1 VADAH
6 TTTLRVANVAKRS
19 DITSRT
25 TFAQTKELQAV
36 LETPRLAP
44 LLPQPVQTAG
54 PAEVGDKED
63 TACQKKTEETPKVS
77 AVKVH
82 AFGAGA

>member
-6 TTTLRVANVAKRS
+6 ATTLRVAKVAKRS

-25 TFAQTKELQAV
+25 TFAWTKELRAV
-36 LETPRLAP
+36 LETLRLAP
-44 LLPQPVQTAG
+44 LLPQPAQTAG

-63 TACQKKTEETPKVS
+63 TAYHQKIEKTPKVS

>member
-1 VADAH
+1 MSE
-6 TTTLRVANVAKRS
+6 K
-19 DITSRT
+19 TSRT
-25 TFAQTKELQAV
+25 TFARTKELRAV
-36 LETPRLAP
+36 LETSRLAP
-44 LLPQPVQTAG
+44 LLPQLVQTAG